1 MLDINTS
8 TASESG
14 QAAHDVLLAGRME
27 YLAFTLGNE
36 SYGIQIHFVQEI
48 RSFEQPT
55 HIATAP
61 HSILGVCN
69 LRGVIVPIVDLRVKL
84 GTNAPTFDAQTV
96 TIVVSLG
103 SRVIGMVVDAVSDVV
118 ELSPDQIKPA
128 PSFSGQLA
136 ADTLIGIGSVE
147 REEGQDA
154 RMLILL
160 DIEKLMQATDAA
172 PVRQLLQ

>member
-1 MLDINTS
+1 M
-8 TASESG
+8 
-14 QAAHDVLLAGRME
+14 
-27 YLAFTLGNE
+27 
-36 SYGIQIHFVQEI
+36 QEI
-48 RSFEQPT
+48 RSFERPT

-61 HSILGVCN
+61 HAILGVCN

-84 GTNAPTFDAQTV
+84 GTNAPSFDAQTV

-103 SRVIGMVVDAVSDVV
+103 GRVIGMVVDAVSDVV

-128 PSFSGQLA
+128 PTFSGQLA
-136 ADTLIGIGSVE
+136 ADTLIGIGSVD
-147 REEGQDA
+147 RKEGQEGQEGQEA